1 MELYLKLI
9 DVIVPVFFVIGIGYY
24 LGKKN
29 PDINTDFI
37 TTFAGNVGTP
47 AMIFYTITTTGVTLS
62 VFTEYFIYALI
73 IIGGFSLVGILFLLL
88 LKKDFISELP
98 PLILPNTGNMG
109 IPICLFAY
117 GTAGLGV
124 ASAIASVIIL
134 LHFTLGVLLAKKSF
148 SLEILIK
155 NMPIYAIIVSV
166 IFLYFEWDVPGYLEN
181 TTFLLTYATIFLV
194 LMSLGIAL
202 SRLKVVSWT
211 HASILG
217 AVRVILGPLI
227 GFGLIKY
234 LNLDGFAAGVLL
246 IQSCMPSAVL
256 TYLVGSM
263 YSEKKVVD
271 SVASV
276 IVTSTIMSF
285 ITCLLYTSPS
295 PRDGLL
301 SRMPSSA

>member
-1 MELYLKLI
+1 MELYIKLI
-9 DVIVPVFFVIGIGYY
+9 DVILPVFLIIGIGYY
-24 LGKKN
+24 LGKKDPN
-29 PDINTDFI
+29 FNTDFI
-37 TTFAGNVGTP
+37 TTLAGNVGTP
-47 AMIFYTITTTGVTLS
+47 AMIFYTITSTGVTLEI
-62 VFTEYFIYALI
+62 FIEYFIYALI
-73 IIGGFSLVGILFLLL
+73 IIGGFAVIGVIVLVLM
-88 LKKDFISELP
+88 KKDLVSELP

-117 GTAGLGV
+117 GTEGLGI

-148 SLEILIK
+148 SIKILIT
-155 NMPIYAIIVSV
+155 NMPIYGIIAAVLV
-166 IFLYFEWDVPGYLEN
+166 LYFNWEVPGFVVN

-202 SRLKVVSWT
+202 TKLKVVSWLN
-211 HASILG
+211 ASILSF
-217 AVRVILGPLI
+217 VRIVIGPLI

-234 LNLDGFAAGVLL
+234 LNLSGLAAGVLL
-246 IQSCMPSAVL
+246 IQSAMPSAIL

-271 SVASV
+271 SIASV

-285 ITCLLYTSPS
+285 ITIPIVVFISLKYFQ
-295 PRDGLL
+295 
-301 SRMPSSA
+301 

>member
-9 DVIVPVFFVIGIGYY
+9 DVIAPVFFIIGVGYY
-24 LGKKN
+24 LGRKN
-29 PDINTDFI
+29 PEINTDFI

-73 IIGGFSLVGILFLLL
+73 IIGGFSLVGIIFLLL

-148 SLEILIK
+148 SFEILIK
-155 NMPIYAIIVSV
+155 NMPIYGIIISV

-217 AVRVILGPLI
+217 AVRVIIGPLI
-227 GFGLIKY
+227 GFGLIKF
-234 LNLDGFAAGVLL
+234 LNLNGFAAGVLL

-263 YSEKKVVD
+263 YSERKVVD

-276 IVTSTIMSF
+276 IVTSTVMSF
-285 ITCLLYTSPS
+285 VTIPIVVYFSLKYFQ
-295 PRDGLL
+295 
-301 SRMPSSA
+301 

>member
-9 DVIVPVFFVIGIGYY
+9 DVLFPVFFVIGVGYY
-24 LGKKN
+24 LGKKD
-29 PDINTDFI
+29 PKFDTTFI
-37 TTFAGNVGTP
+37 TNFAGNIGTP
-47 AMIFYTITTTGVTLS
+47 AMIFYTITTTGVTLDI
-62 VFTEYFIYALI
+62 FIEYFIYAVI
-73 IIGGFSLVGILFLLL
+73 IICGFAVVGVVFLLF
-88 LKKDFISELP
+88 LKKDAITELP

-109 IPICLFAY
+109 VPICLFAY
-117 GTAGLGV
+117 GTQGLGV

-134 LHFTLGVLLAKKSF
+134 FHFTLGVFLAKKKFSF
-148 SLEILIK
+148 DILIK
-155 NMPIYAIIVSV
+155 SPPVYAIIVSV
-166 IFLYFEWDVPGYLEN
+166 FFLFFEVKTPLFLEN

-217 AVRVILGPLI
+217 AVRVIVGPII
-227 GFGLIKY
+227 GYALIKI
-234 LNLDGFAAGVLL
+234 LNLSGFAAGVLL

-271 SVASV
+271 SIASV
-276 IVTSTIMSF
+276 IVASTIMSF
-285 ITCLLYTSPS
+285 ITVPIVVFYSLKYFQ
-295 PRDGLL
+295 
-301 SRMPSSA
+301 

>member
-9 DVIVPVFFVIGIGYY
+9 DVLFPVFFVIGIGYY

-29 PDINTDFI
+29 PNINTDFI

-73 IIGGFSLVGILFLLL
+73 IIGGFSLVGILFLLI

-117 GTAGLGV
+117 GAAGLGV
-124 ASAIASVIIL
+124 ASAIASVVIL

-155 NMPIYAIIVSV
+155 NMPIYGIIISV

-217 AVRVILGPLI
+217 AVRVIIGPII
-227 GFGLIKY
+227 GFGLIKF
-234 LNLDGFAAGVLL
+234 LNLNGFAAGVLL

-285 ITCLLYTSPS
+285 VTIPIVVYYSIKYFQ
-295 PRDGLL
+295 
-301 SRMPSSA
+301 

>member
-9 DVIVPVFFVIGIGYY
+9 DVLFPVFFVIGIGYY

-29 PDINTDFI
+29 PNINTDFI

-73 IIGGFSLVGILFLLL
+73 IIGGFSLVGILFLLI

-124 ASAIASVIIL
+124 ASAIASVVIL

-155 NMPIYAIIVSV
+155 NMPIYGIIVSV

-217 AVRVILGPLI
+217 AVRVIIGPII
-227 GFGLIKY
+227 GFGLIKF
-234 LNLDGFAAGVLL
+234 LNLNGFAAGVLL

-285 ITCLLYTSPS
+285 ITIPIVVYYSIKYFQ
-295 PRDGLL
+295 
-301 SRMPSSA
+301 

>member
-9 DVIVPVFFVIGIGYY
+9 DVLFPVFFVIGIGYY

-29 PDINTDFI
+29 PNINTDFI

-124 ASAIASVIIL
+124 ASAIASVVIL

-155 NMPIYAIIVSV
+155 NMPIYGIIVSV

-217 AVRVILGPLI
+217 AVRVIIGPII
-227 GFGLIKY
+227 GFGLIKF
-234 LNLDGFAAGVLL
+234 LNLNGFAAGVLL

-285 ITCLLYTSPS
+285 ITIPIVVFYSIKYFQ
-295 PRDGLL
+295 
-301 SRMPSSA
+301 

>member
-29 PDINTDFI
+29 PEINTDFI

-62 VFTEYFIYALI
+62 VFTEYFIYALV

-285 ITCLLYTSPS
+285 ITVPIVVYYSLKYFQ
-295 PRDGLL
+295 
-301 SRMPSSA
+301 

>member
-1 MELYLKLI
+1 MELFLKLI
-9 DVIVPVFFVIGIGYY
+9 DVIAPVFFVIGVGYY

-29 PDINTDFI
+29 PEISTDFI
-37 TTFAGNVGTP
+37 TTFAGNAGTP

-62 VFTEYFIYALI
+62 VFTEYFIYALV
-73 IIGGFSLVGILFLLL
+73 IIGGFSMVGILFLLL

-117 GTAGLGV
+117 GTSGLGV

-148 SLEILIK
+148 SIEILIK
-155 NMPIYAIIVSV
+155 NMPIYGIIISV

-217 AVRVILGPLI
+217 AVRVIIGPLI
-227 GFGLIKY
+227 GFGLIKF
-234 LNLDGFAAGVLL
+234 LNLNGFAAGVLL

-263 YSEKKVVD
+263 YSERKVVD
-271 SVASV
+271 NVASV
-276 IVTSTIMSF
+276 IVTSTVMSF
-285 ITCLLYTSPS
+285 FTIPIVVYISLKYFQ
-295 PRDGLL
+295 
-301 SRMPSSA
+301 

>member
-9 DVIVPVFFVIGIGYY
+9 DVLFPVFFVIGVGYY

-29 PDINTDFI
+29 PNINTDFI

-47 AMIFYTITTTGVTLS
+47 AMIFYTITTTGVTLN

-73 IIGGFSLVGILFLLL
+73 IIGGFSLVGILFLLI

-124 ASAIASVIIL
+124 ASAIASVVIL
-134 LHFTLGVLLAKKSF
+134 LHFTIGVLLAKKSF

-155 NMPIYAIIVSV
+155 NMPIYGIIISV

-217 AVRVILGPLI
+217 AVRVIIGPVI
-227 GFGLIKY
+227 GFGLIKF
-234 LNLDGFAAGVLL
+234 LNLNGFAAGVLL

-285 ITCLLYTSPS
+285 ITIPIVVYYSIKYFQ
-295 PRDGLL
+295 
-301 SRMPSSA
+301 